1 MAKFWRVRGK
11 QYSITLQLYHNEP
24 PGMYGG
30 ENWQHLP
37 TSENDVVRNI
47 RVRQVWDSFETEEL
61 IGAAMKP
68 FSNRQIANGMKRAY
82 ESALDLNWYERPV
95 EDNIDISVFHLSGS
109 KEDFVKYTQA
119 WADALVNEAPQ
130 VGGDDSYFDYFPDEV
145 GGLLQ
150 LCKAIKAE
158 ELYRQAYAK
167 ILAAYTAH
175 DCYEDGLISAWT
187 DLKA

>member
-1 MAKFWRVRGK
+1 MAAFWRVRGK
-11 QYSITLQLYHNEP
+11 QYSITLQLYHNQP

-30 ENWQHLP
+30 ENAYHLP
-37 TSENDVVRNI
+37 TSDNNMVKNI
-47 RVRQVWDSFETEEL
+47 HASQAWDSFETEGL

-82 ESALDLNWYERPV
+82 EVALNLNWYERPV
-95 EDNIDISVFHLSGS
+95 EDDLDINVYHLSGS
-109 KEDFVKYTQA
+109 KENFVKYAQV
-119 WADALVNEAPQ
+119 WADALVKEAPL

-158 ELYRQAYAK
+158 EL
-167 ILAAYTAH
+167 
-175 DCYEDGLISAWT
+175 
-187 DLKA
+187 